1 MKAKKTVFFIAVSV
15 LLLLVALPLSF
26 AVGARNIP
34 LSDLIGAARGEE
46 INSLYFPILQK
57 RIVRTVLGLIA
68 GCALGTAG
76 ALMQSITRNPIADPS
91 ILGVN
96 TGASF
101 FVVAGDATM
110 GEQSNQL
117 HIESPENR
125 RYVTA

>member
-76 ALMQSITRNPIADPS
+76 A
-91 ILGVN
+91 
-96 TGASF
+96 
-101 FVVAGDATM
+101 
-110 GEQSNQL
+110 
-117 HIESPENR
+117 
-125 RYVTA
+125 